1 MEKYVQSNNF
11 LINNIEKKPLFNLY
25 DKTNLGIK
33 NNHKIILLS
42 KNYILKYL
50 LFISFSF
57 NIFLLI
63 YFFQNRK
70 IMKTKNSIKEIKILS
85 RDEALDSG
93 LPFIKKCLD
102 GKLTKKIKLKERI
115 LNPKITAVIPC
126 YNCFKYIKRAVRSI
140 QNQDMDDI
148 QIIIQ
153 NDNSNKK
160 TLNLLDKL
168 KKEDSRIEVY
178 NNKKNMNLFY
188 TRSIGVLKARGK
200 YVVTLDA
207 DDLFFD
213 SDVFDTLYEAAEDGN
228 FDIISY
234 RIFEGYSFSNREKI
248 SDHLFNYKK
257 HNLKIY
263 QPELSCYTLKG
274 KGNDLNIWGKLYT
287 TSVYK
292 SSVNVLGKE
301 RISQPLMWDEDISM
315 LITIMNLA
323 SSYKY
328 IRKYGLFHNIHSGS
342 FSTRVDQNT
351 KIFSSLIKLDIQLD
365 FSKRECSNFPAI
377 LLIRDKNYFIVAND
391 ARSRYYLKKII
402 KKILFSDKIDI
413 NNKNKIRNIYINYLP
428 NNSFVNEF

>member
-1 MEKYVQSNNF
+1 
-11 LINNIEKKPLFNLY
+11 
-25 DKTNLGIK
+25 
-33 NNHKIILLS
+33 
-42 KNYILKYL
+42 
-50 LFISFSF
+50 
-57 NIFLLI
+57 
-63 YFFQNRK
+63 
-70 IMKTKNSIKEIKILS
+70 MKTKNSIKEIKILS

-102 GKLTKKIKLKERI
+102 GKLIKRIKLKERI

-148 QIIIQ
+148 EIIIQ

-160 TLNLLDKL
+160 TLNILDNL
-168 KKEDSRIEVY
+168 KNEDSRIEIY

-207 DDLFFD
+207 DDLFLD

-274 KGNDLNIWGKLYT
+274 KGNDLNIWGKLYS

-328 IRKYGLFHNIHSGS
+328 IRKYGLFHKVSANSNSNKLNGKEKLFGELFFTEI
-342 FSTRVDQNT
+342 
-351 KIFSSLIKLDIQLD
+351 IFEFGKSQCKHLSVE
-365 FSKRECSNFPAI
+365 R
-377 LLIRDKNYFIVAND
+377 FIGFIGYYKYATAENKKYYMRIYKKMIIAND
-391 ARSRYYLKKII
+391 VDEKLKNII
-402 KKILFSDKIDI
+402 K
-413 NNKNKIRNIYINYLP
+413 NKLGKYTSLD
-428 NNSFVNEF
+428 VT